1 MKKESNSSKKK
12 KFINL
17 HSMKSK
23 QAFIMLIVMLV
34 QIFMPILKVEAES
47 NTYDIKKLW
56 NMRVFP
62 TDTFGQNATLIMY
75 PGDIYNF
82 NQYSYNFISTT
93 VNPIEGTVYRDGS
106 IFSNPITASI
116 IATNVT
122 TYTIPNE
129 NYYYLY
135 QMYGFGAGSYYDGA
149 SFTTGN
155 STKISLITLNRIHFN
170 YNGGSALIE
179 DGLIKKGDSYSNL
192 VPYGSTYYN
201 VTNKTGL
208 PSPTREG
215 FVFDGWYT
223 ELEIGNPV
231 INSTTFMGT
240 DNNTILYAHWTPCAS
255 YSVNDDLTYTG
266 EEQIGIIYDSDTTN
280 ITGTY
285 KATNVGDYTATL
297 TPKDGYVWS
306 DDRTTDARVV
316 NWSISKQ
323 SLTIPTL
330 SNTAKSFTDSEQSP
344 TITGYDSNTMTQTG
358 TASAKDAGNYTIN
371 WNLKDTDNYK
381 WNDDTITEKSANW
394 SIGTVDIPDSMI
406 KFEDNEVTYDGDEH
420 SIKITG
426 NLPGGTIEYST
437 DGINYSETL
446 PTFTD
451 VGEYTIYYRAS
462 KTNYNNKTG
471 SNTLKINQKALTE
484 YTIIIENQVYTGE
497 EIKPTIIIKDGDRIV
512 PSTEYELEF
521 EDNIGPGTGKVVVKN
536 KDGGNYIIS
545 TKNATFMIIDPGK
558 VEFIDP
564 TTPNSNNAKV
574 IESADEVIAKI
585 DFTDEDLDKINQGKN
600 IDVYLEVKDINNS
613 ISSSDKS
620 KIEEKLGNDKLGLY
634 LDVSLF
640 KKVEGEEATKITETK
655 TPITISFE
663 IPDELINKDS
673 NVERTFKV
681 LRLHDGNVE
690 EIEVKVN
697 GNIATFETDKF
708 STYALTYNDVITT
721 SNPHTGDNIGTSF
734 VMLIISS
741 LGLISA
747 LGYIVISNKRKLV
760 KTNN

>member
-1 MKKESNSSKKK
+1 MKEKISLN
-12 KFINL
+12 NR
-17 HSMKSK
+17 KSRI
-23 QAFIMLIVMLV
+23 ALILILILIL
-34 QIFMPILKVEAES
+34 QIIMPIMKVQAVS
-47 NTYDIKKLW
+47 YDLTGTGERNYSSPIL
-56 NMRVFP
+56 
-62 TDTFGQNATLIMY
+62 Y
-75 PGDIYNF
+75 PNDRI
-82 NQYSYNFISTT
+82 T
-93 VNPIEGTVYRDGS
+93 YRDGS
-106 IFSNPITASI
+106 IGEFNYGRTFGDI
-116 IATNVT
+116 IPLTSWNSYTVPT
-122 TYTIPNE
+122 DTYYIGRE
-129 NYYYLY
+129 C
-135 QMYGFGAGSYYDGA
+135 GRYDDTVLIRA
-149 SFTTGN
+149 Y
-155 STKISLITLNRIHFN
+155 KITLFHNDETSEKDE
-170 YNGGSALIE
+170 YLIS
-179 DGLIKKGDSYSNL
+179 SYAAIGWNKYQYL
-192 VPYGSTYYN
+192 VPYGATE
-201 VTNKTGL
+201 TNYTPTNL
-208 PSPTREG
+208 PTLTRDG
-215 FVFDGWYT
+215 YIFDGWYT
-223 ELEIGNPV
+223 AQEGGTKVTET
-231 INSTTFMGT
+231 STYTNRSNGS
-240 DNNTILYAHWTPCAS
+240 LYAHWIQAAS
-255 YSVNDDLTYTG
+255 YSINDNLTYTG
-266 EEQIGIIYDSDTTN
+266 EEQTGITYDSETTN

-306 DDRTTDARVV
+306 DDRTTNARVV
-316 NWSISKQ
+316 NWSISPAEV
-323 SLTIPTL
+323 TIPTL

-344 TITGYDSNTMTQTG
+344 TITGYDENTMTQTG
-358 TASAKDAGNYTIN
+358 TASAKDAGNYIIN

-437 DGINYSETL
+437 DGVNYSETL

-462 KTNYNNKTG
+462 KSNYNDKVG
-471 SNTLKINQKALTE
+471 SNTLKINPKALTE

-497 EIKPTIIIKDGDRIV
+497 EIKPTIIVKDGDRIV
-512 PSTEYELEF
+512 PSTEYDLEF
-521 EDNIGPGTGKVVVKN
+521 EDNIGPGTGKVIVKN
-536 KDGGNYIIS
+536 KDGGNYTIS
-545 TKNATFMIIDPGK
+545 TKNATFIIIDPGK

-600 IDVYLEVKDINNS
+600 IDVYLEVKDINDS
-613 ISSSDKS
+613 ISSSDKD

-663 IPDELINKDS
+663 IPEELINKDS

>member
-1 MKKESNSSKKK
+1 
-12 KFINL
+12 
-17 HSMKSK
+17 MKSK

-34 QIFMPILKVEAES
+34 QIFTPIMKVNAE
-47 NTYDIKKLW
+47 TYSTSDLGVIL
-56 NMRVFP
+56 
-62 TDTFGQNATLIMY
+62 Y
-75 PGDIYNF
+75 PGDTIAFNNRTDVVEWNINKHNYATLLSNEGIILATNTYSYTVPQNTYYYFISYKESSSSSNDRIRLYRLNKVTLIYNDGT
-82 NQYSYNFISTT
+82 NQKKEYFIMSHTFYNKYQYLIPYGTISYTF
-93 VNPIEGTVYRDGS
+93 VNGVSS
-106 IFSNPITASI
+106 IFTDLPDIERT
-116 IATNVT
+116 
-122 TYTIPNE
+122 
-129 NYYYLY
+129 
-135 QMYGFGAGSYYDGA
+135 
-149 SFTTGN
+149 
-155 STKISLITLNRIHFN
+155 N
-170 YNGGSALIE
+170 YN
-179 DGLIKKGDSYSNL
+179 
-192 VPYGSTYYN
+192 
-201 VTNKTGL
+201 
-208 PSPTREG
+208 
-215 FVFDGWYT
+215 FDGWYT
-223 ELEIGNPV
+223 SETGGTKV
-231 INSTTFMGT
+231 VNSTQHTSLNDIT
-240 DNNTILYAHWTPCAS
+240 LYAHWIQAAS
-255 YSVNDDLTYTG
+255 YSVNEDLTYTG
-266 EEQIGIIYDSDTTN
+266 EEQIGITYNSETTN
-280 ITGTY
+280 ISGTY

-306 DDRTTDARVV
+306 DDRTTGARNV
-316 NWSISKQ
+316 NWSISPAEV
-323 SLTIPTL
+323 TIPTL
-330 SNTAKSFTDSEQSP
+330 SNTAKSFNDSEQSP
-344 TITGYDSNTMTQTG
+344 TITGYDENTMTQTG
-358 TASAKDAGNYTIN
+358 TASAKDVGNYTIK

-437 DGINYSETL
+437 DGVNYSETL

-462 KTNYNNKTG
+462 KSNYNDKVG

-497 EIKPTIIIKDGDRIV
+497 EIKPTIIVKDGDRIV
-512 PSTEYELEF
+512 PNTEYELEF

-574 IESADEVIAKI
+574 IESADEVISKI

-673 NVERTFKV
+673 NVERTFKI

-741 LGLISA
+741 LGLISI
-747 LGYIVISNKRKLV
+747 LGYTVISNKRKLV

>member
-1 MKKESNSSKKK
+1 MKKESHSSKKK
-12 KFINL
+12 KLINL

-34 QIFMPILKVEAES
+34 QIFTPIMKVEAVTHANTGRS
-47 NTYDIKKLW
+47 NFINTIFKKGDMIT
-56 NMRVFP
+56 N
-62 TDTFGQNATLIMY
+62 DSTLSRTWL
-75 PGDIYNF
+75 
-82 NQYSYNFISTT
+82 SYNGANAGGIYKDEIFYFNSNGYYVVYDVSRNSSAST
-93 VNPIEGTVYRDGS
+93 V
-106 IFSNPITASI
+106 F
-116 IATNVT
+116 
-122 TYTIPNE
+122 YTD
-129 NYYYLY
+129 LY
-135 QMYGFGAGSYYDGA
+135 Q
-149 SFTTGN
+149 
-155 STKISLITLNRIHFN
+155 ITLNT
-170 YNGGSALIE
+170 NGSSDSDSTMLV
-179 DGLIKKGDSYSNL
+179 KKGDKYEKLVPTTYESYATGVGLPTPTRDSYSF
-192 VPYGSTYYN
+192 G
-201 VTNKTGL
+201 
-208 PSPTREG
+208 
-215 FVFDGWYT
+215 GWYT
-223 ELEIGNPV
+223 EAEDGTQVTND
-231 INSTTFMGT
+231 TTFNGT
-240 DNNTILYAHWTPCAS
+240 NNTTLYAHWTFTGAS
-255 YSVNDDLTYTG
+255 YTVNDNLTYNG
-266 EEQIGIIYDSDTTN
+266 EEQTGITLNNST
-280 ITGTY
+280 ITAGTD
-285 KATNVGDYTATL
+285 KATNVGDYTATVIPNEGY
-297 TPKDGYVWS
+297 TWEDNTTEPKEV
-306 DDRTTDARVV
+306 T
-316 NWSISKQ
+316 WSISPAEV
-323 SLTIPTL
+323 TIPTL

-344 TITGYDSNTMTQTG
+344 TITGYDENTMTQTG
-358 TASAKDAGNYTIN
+358 TASAKDAGNYTIT
-371 WNLKDTDNYK
+371 WNLKDSNNYK
-381 WNDDTITEKSANW
+381 WNDDTITEKNANW

-437 DGINYSETL
+437 DGVNYSETL

-451 VGEYTIYYRAS
+451 VGEYAIYYRAS
-462 KTNYNNKTG
+462 KSNYNDKVG
-471 SNTLKINQKALTE
+471 SNTLKINPKALTE

-521 EDNIGPGTGKVVVKN
+521 EDNIGPGTGKVIVKN

-600 IDVYLEVKDINNS
+600 IDVYLEVKDISNS

-741 LGLISA
+741 LGLISI
-747 LGYIVISNKRKLV
+747 LGYTVISNKRKLV

>member
-12 KFINL
+12 KLINL
-17 HSMKSK
+17 HSVKSK

-34 QIFMPILKVEAES
+34 QIFTPIMKVEAEEYS
-47 NTYDIKKLW
+47 W
-56 NMRVFP
+56 R
-62 TDTFGQNATLIMY
+62 G
-75 PGDIYNF
+75 
-82 NQYSYNFISTT
+82 SYNRIFYSGDTLNGRNVLDNGTIST
-93 VNPIEGTVYRDGS
+93 NGTIPNFYIDDVRTS
-106 IFSNPITASI
+106 FSTP
-116 IATNVT
+116 
-122 TYTIPNE
+122 YTIPE
-129 NYYYLY
+129 NKIYFVGNYDSSHSTSYSHCNSLY
-135 QMYGFGAGSYYDGA
+135 FYSLF
-149 SFTTGN
+149 
-155 STKISLITLNRIHFN
+155 KINFD
-170 YNGGSALIE
+170 YNGAVGSI
-179 DGLIKKGDSYSNL
+179 DVGLIRKNNAYNKI
-192 VPYGSTYYN
+192 VPYGSNWYN
-201 VTNKTGL
+201 SDYMTGL
-208 PSPTREG
+208 PMPTRDG
-215 FVFDGWYT
+215 YIFDGWFT
-223 ELEIGNPV
+223 EAEGGTQVTNT
-231 INSTTFMGT
+231 TTFTGSSNIT
-240 DNNTILYAHWTPCAS
+240 LYARWIKTAS
-255 YSVNDDLTYTG
+255 YSVNEDLTYNG
-266 EEQIGIIYDSDTTN
+266 EEQIGITYDSETTD
-280 ITGTY
+280 ITGTS

-306 DDRTTDARVV
+306 DDRTTGAREV

-323 SLTIPTL
+323 SLEIPTL

-344 TITGYDSNTMTQTG
+344 TITGYDENTMTQTG
-358 TASAKDAGNYTIN
+358 TASAKDAGNYTIT

-437 DGINYSETL
+437 DGVNYSETL

-462 KTNYNNKTG
+462 KSNYNDKVG
-471 SNTLKINQKALTE
+471 SNTLKINPKALTE

-558 VEFIDP
+558 VEFIEP

-741 LGLISA
+741 LGLIST

>member
-1 MKKESNSSKKK
+1 MKKESHSFKKK
-12 KFINL
+12 KLINL

-34 QIFMPILKVEAES
+34 QIFTPIMKVEAES

-62 TDTFGQNATLIMY
+62 ANTFGSNAKLIMY
-75 PGDIYNF
+75 PGDIYIF
-82 NQYSYNFISTT
+82 NSYNFTGVVSIAG
-93 VNPIEGTVYRDGS
+93 NVYRDGN
-106 IFSNPITASI
+106 IFSNPKTATT
-116 IATNVT
+116 IATDVT
-122 TYTIPNE
+122 SYTIPNE
-129 NYYYLY
+129 NYYYLN
-135 QMYGFGAGSYYDGA
+135 QMRGVCGGSYYDGD
-149 SFTTGN
+149 SFTNG
-155 STKISLITLNRIHFN
+155 SSSEIGLITLQKIHLS
-170 YNGGSALIE
+170 YGEGSCSID
-179 DGLIKKGDSYSNL
+179 DGLIKKGDNYSNL
-192 VPYGSTYYN
+192 VPYGRTYYN
-201 VTNKTGL
+201 DANKTGL
-208 PSPTREG
+208 PSPTKEG

-223 ELEIGNPV
+223 EEEGGTKV
-231 INSTTFMGT
+231 TDETTFTGT
-240 DNNTILYAHWTPCAS
+240 SDTTLYAHWIQVAS
-255 YSVNDDLTYTG
+255 YSVNEDLTYTG
-266 EEQIGIIYDSDTTN
+266 QEQTGITYDSDTTN

-306 DDRTTDARVV
+306 DDKTTDARVV

-344 TITGYDSNTMTQTG
+344 TITGYDENTMTQTG
-358 TASAKDAGNYTIN
+358 TASAKDAGNYTIT
-371 WNLKDTDNYK
+371 WNLKDSDNYK

-437 DGINYSETL
+437 DGVNYSETL

-462 KTNYNNKTG
+462 KSNYNDKTG

-484 YTIIIENQVYTGE
+484 YTIIIENQVYTGD

-536 KDGGNYIIS
+536 KDGGNYIFS

-574 IESADEVIAKI
+574 IDSADEVIAKI

-640 KKVEGEEATKITETK
+640 KKVDGEEATKITETK

-741 LGLISA
+741 LGLIST